1 MNLSDS
7 KQEIRRRL
15 FLTAVSKGNITPQF
29 GYQLCP
35 GCPGCD
41 GRGSVC
47 VERSQNGVRSAAF
60 ESCANCQGSKIVPV

>member
-15 FLTAVSKGNITPQF
+15 FLAAVSKGNITPQF

-35 GCPGCD
+35 DCG

-47 VERSQNGVRSAAF
+47 VERSQNGVRTATF
-60 ESCANCQGSKIVPV
+60 EPCANCQDSKIVPV

>member
-7 KQEIRRRL
+7 KQEIRRRF
-15 FLTAVSKGNITPQF
+15 FLAAVSKGNESPQF

-35 GCPGCD
+35 SCG

-47 VERSQNGVRSAAF
+47 VERTQNGVRTAGF
-60 ESCANCQGSKIVPV
+60 EQCVNCQGRKIVPV